1 MEQITLGHSDLSVS
15 RICLGTM
22 TFGAQTDEAEAHR
35 IMDAALEAGINFFD
49 TAEMYAVPPTR
60 ESFGKTETIIGNWFQ
75 QRPGAR
81 QRVVLASKIAG
92 PSRNMDWIRN
102 GASDL
107 KTEDFKAACDDSLKR
122 LGTDWIDVYQLHRP
136 DPNVPIEESL
146 SALNDLVRM
155 GKIRAFGTS
164 TFPAEHLVEAAWV
177 ADKNNFVPFST
188 EQPPYSIFVRW
199 IERDLLPTCA
209 KLNMGTL
216 VWSPLNGGWLS
227 GSYRKTTGQR
237 NEGRAART
245 PARYDM
251 SDPANQQ
258 KMDLVESLVGIADEI
273 GVSLAHLAIA
283 WVLHHPAVTSAII
296 GPRLMT
302 HLTTLLG
309 AEEISLSAETLDK
322 IDALVAPGRTVM
334 PDEAR
339 WETPALS
346 RRNRRV

>member
-1 MEQITLGHSDLSVS
+1 MLVS
-15 RICLGTM
+15 PLCLGNM
-22 TFGAQTDEAEAHR
+22 MFGAWGNPDHDDCVR
-35 IMDAALEAGINFFD
+35 IIDRALDHGINFID
-49 TAEMYAVPPTR
+49 TADVYSAGESEVITGKALTGAKRDSVILATKCHFPLEGGPFSTNRVPNTW
-60 ESFGKTETIIGNWFQ
+60 GN
-75 QRPGAR
+75 
-81 QRVVLASKIAG
+81 
-92 PSRNMDWIRN
+92 SRRYIM
-102 GASDL
+102 
-107 KTEDFKAACDDSLKR
+107 KACDDSLKR

-251 SDPANQQ
+251 SDPANHQ
-258 KMDLVESLVGIADEI
+258 KMDLVESLVSIADEI